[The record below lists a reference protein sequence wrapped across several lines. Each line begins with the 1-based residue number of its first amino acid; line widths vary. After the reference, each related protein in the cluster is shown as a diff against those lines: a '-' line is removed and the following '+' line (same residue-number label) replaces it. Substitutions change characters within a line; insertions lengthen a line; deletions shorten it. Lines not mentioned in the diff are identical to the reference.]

1 MIFRYRVLIS
11 TFFFHYSGVQT
22 VSKIFPGWL
31 YGVAFDRSG
40 VVMKH
45 ALDIA
50 IILDTMA
57 HNPRLG
63 LEHLMPVSC

>member
-1 MIFRYRVLIS
+1 MTFLLHVLMFLYHCS
-11 TFFFHYSGVQT
+11 DVNT
-22 VSKIFPGWL
+22 VSKMFPAWL
-31 YGVAFDRSG
+31 YGVEFDRSG

-63 LEHLMPVSC
+63 LEHLMPVSY